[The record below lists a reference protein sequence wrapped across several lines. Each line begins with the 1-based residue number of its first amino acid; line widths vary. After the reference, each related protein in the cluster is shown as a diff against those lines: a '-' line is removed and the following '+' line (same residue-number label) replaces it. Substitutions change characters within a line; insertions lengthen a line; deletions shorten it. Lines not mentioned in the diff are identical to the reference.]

1 MARFSRADVVLVP
14 FPFIVISDIKRKLRP
29 ALAISDHSKQ
39 RRYSD
44 VILILI
50 TSRVPTS
57 VFLTE
62 VIIEQTSPYFPAT
75 GLAKTSMV
83 RCEVIM
89 TLPED
94 VIVKKIGI
102 FHKELMVSVDQSL
115 KTSVGI

>member
-14 FPFIVISDIKRKLRP
+14 FPFIVLSDIKRKLRP
-29 ALAISDHSKQ
+29 ALVISDHSRR

-44 VILILI
+44 VILVPI
-50 TSRVPTS
+50 TSRVPKS
-57 VFLTE
+57 VFPTE
-62 VIIEQTSPYFPAT
+62 VIIEQTSPFPAT

-94 VIVKKIGI
+94 IIVKKIGI
-102 FHKELMVSVDQSL
+102 FHKELMVSVDQAL